1 MPQGEA
7 FAVLL
12 DCLGV
17 AAGGGF
23 PQWNC
28 ACAGCRKARSHPEIG
43 SAHAGLAVSGTGER
57 WFLLNATPDVHHQIA
72 SDRRLHPGPGV
83 RATPVAGVLLTDAEF
98 DHTIGLL
105 VLREGSS
112 LRVLGTAPVLSALTD
127 HFPVRGLLRDY
138 AELSWEVI
146 EVGTPIDLDERLRVT
161 AFRAGTKA
169 PRYVPQPRPAGDWEI
184 GYRLEDRV
192 NGTVAVYAPVVPD
205 WTGKIVEELGNADC
219 LFVDG
224 TFWTDDEMARSGTGD
239 RTGRS
244 MGHLPISGAD
254 GSAQALAALPVK
266 RKIYIHINNT
276 NPVLDATSPQRRW
289 LDDLGIEV
297 GRAGLEVEL

>member
-1 MPQGEA
+1 M
-7 FAVLL
+7 LL
-12 DCLGV
+12 HCLGV

-28 ACAGCRKARSHPEIG
+28 ACGGCRKARSQPEIV

-72 SDRRLHPGPGV
+72 ADRRLHPGPGV

-138 AELSWEVI
+138 AELSWEVV
-146 EVGTPIDLDERLRVT
+146 EVGRPIELDERLRVT

-169 PRYVPQPRPAGDWEI
+169 PRYVAPSPASRSWPAGDWEV
-184 GYRLEDRV
+184 GYRLEDPV
-192 NGTVAVYAPVVPD
+192 NGTAAVYAPVVPEYSAE
-205 WTGKIVEELGNADC
+205 IVDQLSTADC
-219 LFVDG
+219 VFVDG
-224 TFWTDDEMARSGTGD
+224 TFWTDDEMARAGTGE

-244 MGHLPISGAD
+244 MGHLPISGPD
-254 GSAQALAALPVK
+254 GSAAALAALPVK

-276 NPVLDATSPQRRW
+276 NPVLDAASPQRRS

-297 GRAGLEVEL
+297 GRTGLEVEL